1 MNIVIAN
8 TKGGV
13 GKTIVS
19 TQVLPAYFVQCN
31 NTKNINIYEIDNNN
45 KSSLQNSS
53 LNFKTLNLDKGEEA
67 LLEADYNV
75 DSINIVD
82 AGGGDDTRAVLNY
95 IQKNDILVD
104 LYLVPV
110 LSDYEQVHNLKQTIN
125 LIRQIDNNASVYV
138 VLNKLKS
145 LEEQDI
151 KDQFIFLFGSERYG
165 IEGHL
170 EEVQGDI
177 NGMLFLLDSNI
188 YSILKNIYQK
198 SLADI
203 LDLAEDYINNIREYK
218 RKWREELSVEEYKKN
233 MQFYSFLKDAKELAE
248 INKKQLEKIE
258 ELADV

>member
-13 GKTIVS
+13 GKSIIS
-19 TQVLPAYFVQCN
+19 TQVLPAFFQQQN
-31 NTKNINIYEIDNNN
+31 NTKNVNVYEIDNNN
-45 KSSLQNSS
+45 KSQLSNSS
-53 LNFKTLNLDKGEEA
+53 LNFKSLDLTKGEDA
-67 LLEADYNV
+67 LLEADYNTNAV
-75 DSINIVD
+75 NVID
-82 AGGGDDTRAVLNY
+82 AGGGDDTRTIINY
-95 IQKNDILVD
+95 IQKNDIFVD

-110 LSDYEQVHNLKQTIN
+110 LNDFEQVHNLKQTVS

-151 KDQFIFLFGSERYG
+151 KDQFIFLFGSEKYG
-165 IEGHL
+165 IKGHL

-177 NGMLFLLDSNI
+177 NGMLFLVDSNI

-198 SLADI
+198 SLADV
-203 LDLAEDYINNIREYK
+203 LDLAEDYIANIRDYK
-218 RKWREELSVEEYKKN
+218 KQWRQELGVEEYKKN
-233 MQFYSFLKDAKELAE
+233 MQFYSFLKDAKELADL
-248 INKKQLEKIE
+248 NFKQLGKIE